1 MNTEVIN
8 SSSNKYHDAILRAYP
23 PITTTF
29 QALPGMSYKI
39 GVILG
44 STRRASNTLGF
55 SNYFASLIST
65 HFPNLTLET
74 VHLAN
79 SPGHP
84 LPLLL
89 EDIPPAGHRKDTLPD
104 AYEDESVRK
113 WSATVLGWD
122 GAIIITPQ
130 YNWSLPA
137 PLKNAFDHLF
147 NEWVDLPAGLITLGG
162 HGGSK
167 VHEQL
172 KTICGGGLDMKMVGK
187 GVEVN
192 IPAELIRGKGRIRG
206 DEAWLKEYDG
216 RVKDVVNELV
226 ALVEKRRGEK
236 EGDVVAAQV
245 TA

>member
-1 MNTEVIN
+1 MNTEVI
-8 SSSNKYHDAILRAYP
+8 SSSSYKYHDAILRAYP
-23 PITTTF
+23 LITTTF

-172 KTICGGGLDMKMVGK
+172 KTICGGALDMKMVGK
-187 GVEVN
+187 GVEVD
-192 IPAELIRGKGRIRG
+192 IPAELIRGKGRIHG

>member
-1 MNTEVIN
+1 
-8 SSSNKYHDAILRAYP
+8 
-23 PITTTF
+23 
-29 QALPGMSYKI
+29 MSYRI

-44 STRRASNTLGF
+44 STRRLSNTLGF
-55 SNYFASLIST
+55 SNYLAFLVSA
-65 HFPNLTLET
+65 HFPSLTLET
-74 VHLAN
+74 VHLAT

-89 EDIPPAGHRKDTLPD
+89 EDIPPAGHPKDTLPD

-122 GAIIITPQ
+122 GAI
-130 YNWSLPA
+130 
-137 PLKNAFDHLF
+137 
-147 NEWVDLPAGLITLGG
+147 VDLPVGLITLGG

-167 VHEQL
+167 VHDQL
-172 KTICGGGLDMKMVGK
+172 KTICGGGLDMKVVGN

-192 IPAELIRGKGRIRG
+192 IPKELIRGKDRTHG

-216 RVKDVVNELV
+216 RVKEIIRDLMV
-226 ALVEKRRGEK
+226 LVEKRRGERD
-236 EGDVVAAQV
+236 GDVVAAQV